1 MEVYVIQ
8 SKNGSIMNIDV
19 SAKVI
24 NPNTCDC
31 VCKIDEYLDIKNC
44 SCIKRQIDKSV
55 LEREDEVIKNN

>member
-1 MEVYVIQ
+1 
-8 SKNGSIMNIDV
+8 MNIDV